1 MGRGP
6 QRPEGETL
14 WKEAGRGWRGRGR
27 PPVAGFSSWRKDRE
41 EVRAARRPL
50 PPPPPQMMTSSHL
63 FGAGV
68 SDNFGVPSVSL
79 LSEDAVASESG
90 GRRAG

>member
-1 MGRGP
+1 MEGGRERLEGEGAPPSGGLLFLEKGQGRG
-6 QRPEGETL
+6 QSSQET
-14 WKEAGRGWRGRGR
+14 
-27 PPVAGFSSWRKDRE
+27 PT
-41 EVRAARRPL
+41 
-50 PPPPPQMMTSSHL
+50 PPPPQMMTSSHL